1 MLFLTGDCHGDFCR
15 FSTRKF
21 PAQRQLTKSDLVVIL
36 GDAGLIWDGGRRDEW
51 WLDWFESKPFTLVNI
66 GGNHENYDIVERYPK
81 VCWHGG
87 EAYQLRPSVFH
98 LCRGYTFDLGG
109 FNAFVMG
116 GAQTHDTPLVLTPG
130 PETARMRRRLDRVKI
145 PYRVHGRSWWSQELP
160 SQSELFEAWMRLQ
173 QGRWSV
179 DLVLSHCAPSE
190 IQEQLVSG
198 YPTNSLTDFLQYALE
213 HLDYG
218 QWFCGHYHR
227 SEHIPEHG
235 FWVLNEE
242 IIQIDEN
249 GGGHHDAIQQ
259 KTS

>member
-21 PAQRQLTKSDLVVIL
+21 PARRQRT
-36 GDAGLIWDGGRRDEW
+36 
-51 WLDWFESKPFTLVNI
+51 T
-66 GGNHENYDIVERYPK
+66 
-81 VCWHGG
+81 
-87 EAYQLRPSVFH
+87 
-98 LCRGYTFDLGG
+98 
-109 FNAFVMG
+109 
-116 GAQTHDTPLVLTPG
+116 
-130 PETARMRRRLDRVKI
+130 
-145 PYRVHGRSWWSQELP
+145 
-160 SQSELFEAWMRLQ
+160 
-173 QGRWSV
+173 
-179 DLVLSHCAPSE
+179 
-190 IQEQLVSG
+190 
-198 YPTNSLTDFLQYALE
+198 SLTDFLQYALE

-249 GGGHHDAIQQ
+249 EGGHHDARQQ